1 MRPYFVCKMSKA
13 KEKKK
18 DKLATDE
25 QTVAV
30 NRRARFDYEIE
41 DSLEAGIVLTGT
53 EAKSVRRGDVQIAE
67 SYASLETVSS
77 RGTEAWLHNMHIAPY
92 KEGNAFNPDPRRKRK
107 LLLRREQIEKLAAS
121 TQQKGYTLIPLK
133 MYFARGNAKIEIG
146 VGKGRKRHDKRQAIE
161 ERETKRDLRRA
172 VAE

>member
-1 MRPYFVCKMSKA
+1 MSKA
-13 KEKKK
+13 KDKKK

-25 QTVAV
+25 QTVAI

-67 SYASLETVSS
+67 SYASLETLPH
-77 RGTEAWLHNMHIAPY
+77 RETEVWIHNMHIAPY
-92 KEGNAFNPDPRRKRK
+92 KEGNVFNPDPRRKRK
-107 LLLRREQIEKLAAS
+107 LLLKRDQITKLANNTA
-121 TQQKGYTLIPLK
+121 QKGYTLIPLK
-133 MYFARGNAKIEIG
+133 MYFARGNAKIQIG

-161 ERETKRDLRRA
+161 ERETKRDLKRA
-172 VAE
+172 VND

>member
-1 MRPYFVCKMSKA
+1 MSKA
-13 KEKKK
+13 KDKKK

-25 QTVAV
+25 QTVAI

-67 SYASLETVSS
+67 SYASLETLPH
-77 RGTEAWLHNMHIAPY
+77 RGTEVWIHNMHIAPY
-92 KEGNAFNPDPRRKRK
+92 KEGNVFNPDPRRKRK
-107 LLLRREQIEKLAAS
+107 LLLKREQINKLSANTA
-121 TQQKGYTLIPLK
+121 QKGYTLIPLK
-133 MYFARGNAKIEIG
+133 MYFARGNAKIQLG

-161 ERETKRDLRRA
+161 ERETKRDLKRA
-172 VAE
+172 VQD